1 MLCLAKVRSANLGQ
15 FRHWPKVLQTG
26 NVQKYKNTGRDTPL
40 EDWIGAKDV
49 CWHDDIAYYDLCY
62 VLNEGRLIEVQ
73 SMTGPWYG
81 GTEVQGCLGE
91 TTYRSSE
98 LIVWRVDGFVVKN
111 LICFVWLWRQKR
123 AEAIQQRFVVDML
136 STVSD
141 NVA

>member
-1 MLCLAKVRSANLGQ
+1 M
-15 FRHWPKVLQTG
+15 
-26 NVQKYKNTGRDTPL
+26 
-40 EDWIGAKDV
+40 
-49 CWHDDIAYYDLCY
+49 HDDIAYYDLCY

-73 SMTGPWYG
+73 SMTGSWYG